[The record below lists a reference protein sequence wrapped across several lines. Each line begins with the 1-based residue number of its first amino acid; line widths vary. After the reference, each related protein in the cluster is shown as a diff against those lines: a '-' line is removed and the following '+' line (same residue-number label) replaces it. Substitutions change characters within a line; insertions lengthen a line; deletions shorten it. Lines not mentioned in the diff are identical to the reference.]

1 MTTAGENG
9 FANPFHSCGEPA
21 CNDEHSHDHALD
33 AQGLHVHYG
42 KVCAIE
48 DVSIRCNCGQSVAL
62 VGPNGAGKSTLLKT
76 LAGLLPHASGTVSWR
91 GAPLSE
97 HRHELAYLPQREAV
111 DWRFP
116 ITVRGLAE
124 MGRYPHLGMWRRFG
138 KRDQA
143 VVDQALEALG
153 LTALEKRPIGELSGG
168 QQQRAFLARAL
179 AQEAHVLLL
188 DEPFTGL
195 DTASQESLSALIRQ
209 LTDDGRLLIISHHGP
224 LGNAFTHVARLER
237 TLRDFSPVPQSTAS
251 A

>member
-1 MTTAGENG
+1 MTTSGENG
-9 FANPFHSCGEPA
+9 FANPHHSCGEPE
-21 CNDEHSHDHALD
+21 CSDKHSHQHTLD
-33 AQGLHVHYG
+33 AKDISVHYG
-42 KVCAIE
+42 KVCAIK
-48 DVSIRCNCGQSVAL
+48 DISIRCTCGQCVAL
-62 VGPNGAGKSTLLKT
+62 LGANGAGKSTLLKS
-76 LAGLLPHASGTVSWR
+76 LAGLLPQASGTVTWR
-91 GAPLSE
+91 GKPLSE

-143 VVDQALEALG
+143 VVDQALEALN
-153 LTALEKRPIGELSGG
+153 LTDLEDRPIGELSGG

-195 DTASQESLSALIRQ
+195 DTASQESLSTLIRK
-209 LTDDGRLLIISHHGP
+209 LTDDGRLLLISHHGA
-224 LGNAFTHVARLER
+224 LGSAFTHAARLER
-237 TLRDFSPVPQSTAS
+237 TLIDYSPVPQPS
-251 A
+251 AA